1 MLWRRETIVSGR
13 LENKIAI
20 VTGGASGIG
29 EGTVRRFIDEGAKC
43 VIADI
48 QYDRAV
54 ELANEFGED
63 AVAFSVDVADESQ
76 VEATVEFAVSQYGRL
91 DIMFNN
97 AGILGAVGPISEI
110 DGDGWLRTIDVLL
123 NSVFYGIKHASRV
136 MIQQGSGSIINT
148 ASTAGVRAGL
158 GPHVYT
164 AAKHG
169 VVGLSQSVATEL
181 GPFGV
186 RVNVIAP
193 GGTISGLTARLVTGD
208 HENLEKASTIIGA
221 HNPLRRAGQPEDIAN
236 AVLYLASDE
245 ASFTTGAV
253 LVVDA
258 AGETIADRNHR
269 FVDMG
274 AQTVQEADRSGTK
287 SSLN

>member
-1 MLWRRETIVSGR
+1 VGGR

-48 QYDRAV
+48 QYDRAA

-76 VEATVEFAVSQYGRL
+76 VEATVQFAVSQYGRL

-221 HNPLRRAGQPEDIAN
+221 HNPLRRAGKPEDIAN

>member
-1 MLWRRETIVSGR
+1 VGGR

-48 QYDRAV
+48 QYDRAA

-76 VEATVEFAVSQYGRL
+76 VEATVQFAVSQYGRL

-221 HNPLRRAGQPEDIAN
+221 HNPLRRAGKPEDIAN

-274 AQTVQEADRSGTK
+274 TQTVQEADRSGTK

>member
-1 MLWRRETIVSGR
+1 VSGR
-13 LENKIAI
+13 LENKIAV

-54 ELANEFGED
+54 ELANELGEN
-63 AVAFSVDVADESQ
+63 AAACSVDVADESQ
-76 VEATVEFAVSQYGRL
+76 VKETVEFAVSQFGRL

-136 MIQQGSGSIINT
+136 MIPQGSGSIINT

-181 GPFGV
+181 GPYGV

-221 HNPLRRAGQPEDIAN
+221 HNPLRRAGRPEDIAN
-236 AVLYLASDE
+236 AVLYLASEE

-287 SSLN
+287 SSLS